1 MEQASW
7 NTNLITTS
15 GLTLTSIGSADIHAS
30 TFIPITLE
38 KESSTSLD
46 LQLADTSKIDV
57 LGITSDINDG
67 SVEVTSDGNTFKITG
82 PLVLFGELVARFSAD
97 LSNLSVENKHTTDTA
112 NIQILIGRNLN

>member
-67 SVEVTSDGNTFKITG
+67 SVEVTSDGNTFTY
-82 PLVLFGELVARFSAD
+82 LHASFQA
-97 LSNLSVENKHTTDTA
+97 
-112 NIQILIGRNLN
+112 